1 MDDASMYPD
10 RRILKGDL
18 RTSSDCN
25 EIALVTQVV
34 VRATEIARRIFD
46 ELCALRDDC
55 TISSFETTFVDVLRC
70 WKRLPS
76 LVVGRSWLEPRSNYR
91 VERLRPLS

>member
-10 RRILKGDL
+10 RWILKGDL

-34 VRATEIARRIFD
+34 GRATEVARRIFD

-55 TISSFETTFVDVLRC
+55 TISSFETTLLMSSDAGSVCRV
-70 WKRLPS
+70 S
-76 LVVGRSWLEPRSNYR
+76 LLTEVGLNPVPTIE
-91 VERLRPLS
+91 LGDCGL